1 MQTLPDG
8 IVSVI
13 GSVCLRAHE
22 LKDIKAGESLATP
35 SHLALKSV
43 TMFLAMKVGA
53 GAGAG
58 GCDDFGPAWA
68 IACSKATMIIA
79 GTSDS
84 MILLITIPFC
94 IVALCY

>member
-1 MQTLPDG
+1 M
-8 IVSVI
+8 SVI

-43 TMFLAMKVGA
+43 TMFLAIEVGSGA
-53 GAGAG
+53 GACAG
-58 GCDDFGPAWA
+58 GGGGDDFGPAWVT
-68 IACSKATMIIA
+68 ACSKATVIIA

-84 MILLITIPFC
+84 MILLTTMSLC
-94 IVALCY
+94 ALALCEP